1 MGTQLL
7 LSYDFPPM
15 GGGIARWMGEL
26 ARRYPAGSLVVC
38 TGQYRDGSTVDQQF
52 PNRVI
57 RLALSSSRLRT
68 LRGVLLWSQR
78 AENTARAI
86 SAEFIWC
93 GNLKPASY
101 PAKWIQRRQGTPY
114 GIMLHGGDLLIL
126 QDQVQRSLLKRRTA
140 QALLGSASVLVTN
153 SRWTGEL
160 CRSVLEHLGI
170 EASPEQV
177 RTVPLGADPEVFRP
191 GVDPAEVRDRY
202 GLDRRR
208 WLLSVARLTRH
219 KGIDTALRVL
229 AALGQDYPD
238 LAYAV
243 VGSGEGLRELETLA
257 HQLRVNDRVRFLTDV
272 PDRDLPGLY
281 NCAEIYLGLSRL
293 MDQRVEGFG
302 ISLVEAGACGVPVIA
317 GRTGGIPEA
326 VRENE
331 TGLLVNPEQPEEVSG
346 ALRSL
351 LENPVR
357 AKTMGLAGRRAVE
370 TYYNW
375 NRVAADVA
383 RIGHELGQ
391 SIRPE
396 VACR

>member
-1 MGTQLL
+1 
-7 LSYDFPPM
+7 
-15 GGGIARWMGEL
+15 
-26 ARRYPAGSLVVC
+26 
-38 TGQYRDGSTVDQQF
+38 
-52 PNRVI
+52 
-57 RLALSSSRLRT
+57 
-68 LRGVLLWSQR
+68 
-78 AENTARAI
+78 
-86 SAEFIWC
+86 
-93 GNLKPASY
+93 
-101 PAKWIQRRQGTPY
+101 
-114 GIMLHGGDLLIL
+114 
-126 QDQVQRSLLKRRTA
+126 
-140 QALLGSASVLVTN
+140 
-153 SRWTGEL
+153 
-160 CRSVLEHLGI
+160 
-170 EASPEQV
+170 
-177 RTVPLGADPEVFRP
+177 
-191 GVDPAEVRDRY
+191 
-202 GLDRRR
+202 
-208 WLLSVARLTRH
+208 
-219 KGIDTALRVL
+219 
-229 AALGQDYPD
+229 
-238 LAYAV
+238 V
-243 VGSGEGLRELETLA
+243 VGSGEGLRELEALA

-326 VRENE
+326 VREKE